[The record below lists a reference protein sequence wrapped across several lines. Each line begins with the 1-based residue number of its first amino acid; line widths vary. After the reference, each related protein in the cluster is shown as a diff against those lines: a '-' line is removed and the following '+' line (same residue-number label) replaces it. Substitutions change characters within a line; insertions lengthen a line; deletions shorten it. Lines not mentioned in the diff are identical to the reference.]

1 MPHAQGIPVT
11 RGVDAIR
18 EADPHTRTGLSDP
31 SPVPE
36 QPDVALARAI
46 TRRIGWH
53 PWRLLLPAILFTL
66 AIASYL
72 YQERRAAEDAA
83 FLARLDQQVLLALQ
97 VARMTTLASSNPDVS
112 LDLLRQRHRNAR
124 GLLENLYPP
133 RPPLGLWP
141 APADIEARLS
151 QLDKEWAH
159 LGSELEAIATRQS
172 AQQELERALTR
183 FQSIATR
190 MLVASDE
197 LVAAMTAA
205 EESPEQL
212 RASAR
217 QLMLIQR
224 MVANG
229 ERLFRGGKGRLTA
242 ADRFGRDAVL
252 FGNVNNGLLNGNPE
266 LGIEAVTDEAARDL
280 LVSIGHLFR
289 EASRQVQDI
298 VHQSVDLAGL
308 QEAVGDAARSSD
320 AIVAATREAELMYTG
335 HVSTRPLQ
343 PAHTRLL
350 AGLAIATLLIAA
362 LLMAMDARAHRRNE
376 SQRRLDEYRRNEQ
389 LEHVMATTGSDM
401 RRVSDELRRL
411 LADLGRVV
419 EVETTLEPGEDPGLA
434 VTRGL
439 KRVLA
444 ELHARVDAIVTDV
457 HQVASSTASLN
468 EAASKLNAAGRLQAQ
483 SVDKAA
489 NATQELASAVKLGYS
504 NMTKFDT
511 LAENGVAEARA
522 AKEHVGGAL
531 EELGDLG
538 ASVQE
543 SSRRVRRLLESAD
556 EARAVAMRIDE
567 LSDHSRMLSLN
578 VAIQT
583 TAQGGQG
590 GQGSASRSNASFA
603 DELQRLADRA
613 RGVMQSVERM
623 REGLRSDAEEATKAI
638 KHTAWAVQSAGNR
651 LHKAEKPIANLN
663 LISRKLE
670 KFAQS
675 LVGASQE
682 HALRATE
689 VVRAVT
695 AVHAAV
701 GQSSVG
707 AESAAS
713 SASRLT
719 ELMVSLRAHVSRLHP
734 VPPQEKSVVTM
745 ETERAGQASE
755 DVSTAED
762 TGDRRQGPERRR
774 RRSGGLRPVS

>member
-1 MPHAQGIPVT
+1 MSIGP
-11 RGVDAIR
+11 
-18 EADPHTRTGLSDP
+18 SD
-31 SPVPE
+31 SRQAPE

-46 TRRIGWH
+46 SRRIAWH
-53 PWRLLLPAILFTL
+53 PWRLLLPAVLFTF
-66 AIASYL
+66 AIAAYL
-72 YQERRAAEDAA
+72 YQEQRAAGDAA
-83 FLARLDQQVLLALQ
+83 FLARLEQQVLLALQ
-97 VARMTTLASSNPDVS
+97 VARMTTHAASNPDVS
-112 LDLLRQRHRNAR
+112 LDLLRERHRNAR
-124 GLLENLYPP
+124 GMLENLYPP

-141 APADIEARLS
+141 APPEIEARLS
-151 QLDKEWAH
+151 QLDREWAH
-159 LGSELEAIATRQS
+159 LGSELEAIASRQS

-183 FQSIATR
+183 FQSIVTR
-190 MLVASDE
+190 MLVASDD

-212 RASAR
+212 RVVAR
-217 QLMLIQR
+217 QMMLIQR

-229 ERLFRGGKGRLTA
+229 ERLIRGGKGRLTA

-252 FGNVNNGLLNGNPE
+252 FGNVNNGLLNGSPE
-266 LGIEAVTDEAARDL
+266 LGIDAVTDEAARDL

-298 VHQSVDLAGL
+298 VRQSVDLDGL
-308 QEAVGDAARSSD
+308 QGAVGDAARASD
-320 AIVAATREAELMYTG
+320 AIVAATREAELMYAG
-335 HVSTRPLQ
+335 HVATRPLQ

-389 LEHVMATTGSDM
+389 LEQVVATAGSDM
-401 RRVSDELRRL
+401 RRVGDELRRL
-411 LADLGRVV
+411 LSDLGRVV
-419 EVETTLEPGEDPGLA
+419 EVEANMGPGEDPGEA
-434 VTRGL
+434 VVRGL
-439 KRVLA
+439 KRVLT
-444 ELHARVDAIVTDV
+444 ELHGRVDAIVTDV
-457 HQVASSTASLN
+457 HRLASTAGSLS
-468 EAASKLNAAGRLQAQ
+468 EAAGKLNAAGRQQAHN
-483 SVDKAA
+483 VDKAA

-504 NMTKFDT
+504 NITKFDT

-531 EELGDLG
+531 QELADLG
-538 ASVQE
+538 SSVQE
-543 SSRRVRRLLESAD
+543 SSRCVRKLLESAD
-556 EARAVAMRIDE
+556 EARSIALRIDE
-567 LSDHSRMLSLN
+567 LGDHSRMLSLN

-583 TAQGGQG
+583 STHSGAT
-590 GQGSASRSNASFA
+590 RPDASFA
-603 DELQRLADRA
+603 DELQRLAERA

-623 REGLRSDAEEATKAI
+623 REGIRSDAEEAAKAI
-638 KHTAWAVQSAGNR
+638 KHTAWAVKSAGER
-651 LHKAEKPIANLN
+651 LHRAEKPIANLN
-663 LISRKLE
+663 LVSRKLE

-701 GQSSVG
+701 GQSNVG

-713 SASRLT
+713 AASRLT
-719 ELMVSLRAHVSRLHP
+719 ELMASLQAHVSRLHP
-734 VPPQEKSVVTM
+734 VPPEEPSVVTLESERTEESAQ
-745 ETERAGQASE
+745 ETGRAPEA
-755 DVSTAED
+755 
-762 TGDRRQGPERRR
+762 GDRRQGSDRR